1 MRPGGRFGEGF
12 YPGRQLRGDATPLGP
27 GATVHFPDD
36 PALAPL
42 LRDQEGPG
50 ARTGAEVTPELREN
64 ARRITTTYDRARAM
78 FELAREAILSNQL
91 IVAHQTLEQA
101 ARAALE
107 EPNELRHDQL
117 VIEVFYTTVPLT
129 EALIR
134 EGKVQP
140 TLLEPLEGRAEPLP
154 KKLDPKSSFRLAR
167 LEWQRAEALAG
178 AIINPTY
185 RSEFLARVAEG
196 ISRDSSRVIGLYVR
210 PGEGPEARTMDQT
223 KPSPADVKE
232 FEKVADDFLVQAI
245 EIAARIERP
254 MWRNYA
260 LARTAISAGE
270 SDQYERAL
278 AIGRSIENAEA
289 RAVAL
294 ILVAESQ
301 CRHNQAEAATRSY
314 QQVAEAVSRVQQDGL
329 RKVLTGLLVDSL
341 IATGRFTDARACLVL
356 YPTESDRFVALGAIA
371 EGQGRRGSPAAAREW
386 IARDAP
392 AEYHS
397 ALYRRVN
404 YGMLGAISNNR
415 QSLYMGKDARVP

>member
-1 MRPGGRFGEGF
+1 M
-12 YPGRQLRGDATPLGP
+12 YPRQGVRGDATPLGP

-50 ARTGAEVTPELREN
+50 AKTGAEVTPELREN
-64 ARRITTTYDRARAM
+64 ARQITTTYDRARAM

-91 IVAHQTLEQA
+91 IMAHQTLEQS

-117 VIEVFYTTVPLT
+117 IIEVFYTTVPLT

-134 EGKVQP
+134 EGKAQP
-140 TLLEPLEGRAEPLP
+140 TQLEPQEGRADALP
-154 KKLDPKSSFRLAR
+154 KKLTARDSFRLAR
-167 LEWQRAEALAG
+167 LEWQRAEALTS

-196 ISRDSSRVIGLYVR
+196 IARDSSRVIGLYVR
-210 PGEGPEARTMDQT
+210 PGESPEARTTDQP
-223 KPSPADVKE
+223 KPSPAEIKE
-232 FEKVADDFLVQAI
+232 FEKVADDFLVQAT
-245 EIAARIERP
+245 EIATRIERP

-260 LARTAISAGE
+260 LGRTAISAGE
-270 SDQYERAL
+270 SDQYEHAL

-301 CRHNQAEAATRSY
+301 SRHNQAQAATRSY
-314 QQVAEAVSRVQQDGL
+314 QEVAEAVARVEQDGL
-329 RKVLTGLLVDSL
+329 RKVLNGLLVDSL

-371 EGQGRRGSPAAAREW
+371 EGQGRRGSPAEAREW
-386 IARDAP
+386 IAREAP
-392 AEYHS
+392 EEYRP

-404 YGMLGAISNNR
+404 YGVLGAIGNNR
-415 QSLYMGKDARVP
+415 QSLYTGRDARLP